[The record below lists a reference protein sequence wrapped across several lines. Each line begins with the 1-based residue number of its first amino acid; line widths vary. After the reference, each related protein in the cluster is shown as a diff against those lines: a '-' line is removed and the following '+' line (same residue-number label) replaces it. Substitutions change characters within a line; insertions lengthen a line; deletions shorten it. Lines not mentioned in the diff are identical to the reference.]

1 MHQMNRNIITIKD
14 IHLEVEVELYPR
26 EKTLSLL
33 SRFPEKLKKP
43 LTMTVSQDNEP
54 QLLNEQKFTI
64 NNRSNQ
70 IFSEQI
76 HTII

>member
-1 MHQMNRNIITIKD
+1 MYQMNRNIMTIKD
-14 IHLEVEVELYPR
+14 THLEVEVELYPR
-26 EKTLSLL
+26 DKTMSLL
-33 SRFPEKLKKP
+33 SRFPEKLKET

-54 QLLNEQKFTI
+54 QFLNEQKFTI
-64 NNRSNQ
+64 NNRSNH